1 MPNKIKLIISRE
13 YTTRVMKRSF
23 LLLTFLTP
31 LLFAALIIVPLW
43 LSTLK
48 TETKKHILVI
58 DRTHQYEK
66 ALKNNDSYIFEFV
79 DKPLNEIQKNTNKNK
94 ELAGVLVITG
104 DLSENSSAATL
115 YSEKQI
121 NLETKNY
128 IAGLLN
134 DYVKEQKLRNYNVP
148 DLEKIIENTN
158 QKIDIATVRWNEKG
172 EEKLSSTELAIAIGI
187 FSAMMVYIFILTYG
201 SQVMNGVI
209 QEKTNRIVE
218 IIISSVKPFQLMMGK
233 IIGIALVGLTQ
244 FFIWMILTLAIV
256 GIAGSLFNT
265 NIDFNSLSQSNEIIK
280 NEQIVNQAVSSSE
293 AENVMN
299 HFLEMLQGIDFM
311 QIIILFIV
319 YFIGGYL
326 LYASLFA
333 AVGSAVD
340 TETDTQQFTLPLT
353 LPIIFAIY
361 AAIYSTQN
369 PDGPLAFW
377 CSLIPFTSPVVM
389 MVRLP
394 FGVATWEILLSLV
407 ILILSFIGTTWL
419 AGKIYRTGILMY
431 GKKATWKELWKW
443 IKY

>member
-1 MPNKIKLIISRE
+1 
-13 YTTRVMKRSF
+13 
-23 LLLTFLTP
+23 
-31 LLFAALIIVPLW
+31 
-43 LSTLK
+43 
-48 TETKKHILVI
+48 
-58 DRTHQYEK
+58 
-66 ALKNNDSYIFEFV
+66 
-79 DKPLNEIQKNTNKNK
+79 
-94 ELAGVLVITG
+94 
-104 DLSENSSAATL
+104 
-115 YSEKQI
+115 
-121 NLETKNY
+121 
-128 IAGLLN
+128 
-134 DYVKEQKLRNYNVP
+134 
-148 DLEKIIENTN
+148 
-158 QKIDIATVRWNEKG
+158 
-172 EEKLSSTELAIAIGI
+172 
-187 FSAMMVYIFILTYG
+187 
-201 SQVMNGVI
+201 
-209 QEKTNRIVE
+209 
-218 IIISSVKPFQLMMGK
+218 MGK

-280 NEQIVNQAVSSSE
+280 NEQIVNQAVSSSG
-293 AENVMN
+293 AENGIN
-299 HFLEMLQGIDFM
+299 YFLEMLQGIDFM

-443 IKY
+443 MKY